1 MPGFLVFFFLVTDL
15 FLYSLLH
22 TGERMSKKDGFSKN
36 VNEMYLNTQKEFYP
50 SPAPN
55 LTPKYTVLSGW
66 KSQISN
72 AIHFHEWLLRVYY
85 WWQSRFC
92 MYRGIWQIELL
103 RSDTINSRRRCL
115 KHLYFSICIFKLCI
129 LLNIFIYTN
138 YTIIYN

>member
-1 MPGFLVFFFLVTDL
+1 MPGFLVVLVTGL

-22 TGERMSKKDGFSKN
+22 TGERMSKKDGFSTN
-36 VNEMYLNTQKEFYP
+36 VNERYLNTQKELYP
-50 SPAPN
+50 LPSLN

-92 MYRGIWQIELL
+92 MYLGIWQIELL
-103 RSDTINSRRRCL
+103 RSDTINGRMRHL
-115 KHLYFSICIFKLCI
+115 KHLYFSICMFKVCI

-138 YTIIYN
+138 YTILYN